1 MLKNVRLANE
11 ETATVFGP
19 IKFDEKGECRQL
31 TVEQEKELAHC
42 VGFEVVEEKVEE
54 PKKPAPKK
62 QAKKDEIV
70 EE

>member
-1 MLKNVRLANE
+1 MLRHVNLKNT
-11 ETATVFGP
+11 ETATKFGQL
-19 IKFDEKGECRQL
+19 KFDEKGECRQL
-31 TVEQEKELAHC
+31 TAEQEQEFAK
-42 VGFEVVEEKVEE
+42 VRGFEVVEEKVEE